1 MYFVIENSVEEINNE
16 LNEKTNFDGWRLLSC
31 SRHPCHS
38 VAMMKRLASRFIEKG
53 K

>member
-1 MYFVIENSVEEINNE
+1 MYFVVVNSVDEINNE

-31 SRHPCHS
+31 SRHPLHT
-38 VAMMKRLASRFIEKG
+38 VAMRRSLASRFIEKG